1 MLLKVSAAL
10 SCCQIHSQRGLY
22 ESYWKIDADSACKA
36 LNTFKRTFG
45 CSPSE
50 FRKARLQV

>member
-22 ESYWKIDADSACKA
+22 ESYWKIDADSARKA

-45 CSPSE
+45 CLPSE
-50 FRKARLQV
+50 FRKA